1 MELSIISVYGR
12 NRSVMVG
19 KFNQNI
25 SFAFKDESGDED
37 NQDRRVTVAFVEFHS
52 TILAIKKL
60 NSYGNIQVLTDSFY
74 SGSCK
79 GSLYLRYKNF
89 DETYFL
95 KFDNGTNLE
104 FHANEIL

>member
-1 MELSIISVYGR
+1 NEAVDPYAKS
-12 NRSVMVG
+12 
-19 KFNQNI
+19 
-25 SFAFKDESGDED
+25 
-37 NQDRRVTVAFVEFHS
+37 VTVNG
-52 TILAIKKL
+52 K
-60 NSYGNIQVLTDSFY
+60 YGVVIDLEKTNVTKQEQLPPLQAMTDSFY